1 MGTGPT
7 RAFARKWSEA
17 TIMRWEISS
26 DRFQAKVCQH
36 HGASER
42 KRSESCKVTSIIHMS
57 SERRRRRVFLQT
69 VAVVTL
75 VELCIDRVKLKGVC
89 VCVCMRRLVR
99 VCHFHH
105 IRKFYQTDPNL
116 AERMSSRQHAC
127 LEDWRCHWFPN
138 SEFIIIGAAD
148 HIETKLTTSNQAAL
162 SYQALSQLV
171 VCSYRAW
178 LRFRGAGTRRWY
190 ICNIACK

>member
-1 MGTGPT
+1 
-7 RAFARKWSEA
+7 
-17 TIMRWEISS
+17 MRWEISS

-89 VCVCMRRLVR
+89 VCVCEGLCTSV
-99 VCHFHH
+99 
-105 IRKFYQTDPNL
+105 I
-116 AERMSSRQHAC
+116 
-127 LEDWRCHWFPN
+127 
-138 SEFIIIGAAD
+138 FIIFASS
-148 HIETKLTTSNQAAL
+148 TKLIPIWQNECL
-162 SYQALSQLV
+162 
-171 VCSYRAW
+171 RANM
-178 LRFRGAGTRRWY
+178 LA
-190 ICNIACK
+190 